1 MTPTAM
7 SSLTGRY
14 SYFNGGLL
22 DWFVSWNS
30 ISAVWTAAFLYKLK
44 KTVKLNIH
52 ALDLQ
57 AVTVSPNKMTKKE
70 MTKDLEFMAKEI
82 RTRVFIDN
90 VVNVNHHV
98 NR

>member
-30 ISAVWTAAFLYKLK
+30 ITAVWTAACLYKLK
-44 KTVKLNIH
+44 KTEIEYSCSWFTGCNCQSKQNDQERNDQRSWIH
-52 ALDLQ
+52 GKR
-57 AVTVSPNKMTKKE
+57 NKNE
-70 MTKDLEFMAKEI
+70 GI
-82 RTRVFIDN
+82 YR
-90 VVNVNHHV
+90 
-98 NR
+98 